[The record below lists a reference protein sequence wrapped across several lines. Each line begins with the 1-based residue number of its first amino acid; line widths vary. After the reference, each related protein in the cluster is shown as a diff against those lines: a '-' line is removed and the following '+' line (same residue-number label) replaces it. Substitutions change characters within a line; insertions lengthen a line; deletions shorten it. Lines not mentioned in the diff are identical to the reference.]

1 MRHDPTAHESVT
13 FYRRIIISRKEVMSL
28 FGDMIG
34 PKMGSWSIRSEKD
47 PRWNKSGRA
56 KGLVC
61 MGGPQE
67 MKDWIDE
74 CKKNFGEPP
83 DDCECFFMKD

>member
-1 MRHDPTAHESVT
+1 M
-13 FYRRIIISRKEVMSL
+13 F
-28 FGDMIG
+28 G
-34 PKMGSWSIRSEKD
+34 PKMGSWYVSCKSD

-56 KGLVC
+56 EGLC
-61 MGGPQE
+61 CSGGPQE

-83 DDCECFFMKD
+83 ADAEQEFMKD